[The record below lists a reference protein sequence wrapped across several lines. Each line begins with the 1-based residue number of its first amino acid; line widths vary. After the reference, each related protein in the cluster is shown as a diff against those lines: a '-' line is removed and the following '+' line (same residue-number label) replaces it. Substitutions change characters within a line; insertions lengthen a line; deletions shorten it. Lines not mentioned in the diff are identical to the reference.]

1 MTRGKIMTIRTTFA
15 AIGALA
21 VAGCATTPSVPRW
34 SAGDPPAIVHAV
46 VETVVTTDAAVDAD
60 DPALWADSSD
70 PSRAVMF
77 GTDKSD
83 GLYVHNLDGSV
94 RQFLPSGAVNN
105 VDLRTGFPV
114 GDRKDM
120 VLVAATNDQKMGIN
134 LYLFDPHTLETRD
147 FGFIPTN
154 MGEPYGSCMGKRGDD
169 FYLIANN
176 KLGDIRIWQVA
187 ANGDVPGVAL
197 VRSLKLGSQLEGCV
211 VDDVADKLYVGEED
225 VGIWRFDFDP
235 AGSPDAVSVAK
246 VDRKRIT
253 DDVEGLTI
261 MRDGTNNYL
270 IASSQ
275 GDDSYAVF
283 RIEPTG
289 ETYVGRF
296 AITEHGTIDGVTA
309 TDGIDAWS
317 GPIGGYPEGL
327 IAVHDDMDQPTRGQQ
342 NFKLVDWRDIKRA
355 MSLP

>member
-1 MTRGKIMTIRTTFA
+1 MAKATLTILA
-15 AIGALA
+15 ALA
-21 VAGCATTPSVPRW
+21 LCGCATTQAGPRW
-34 SAGDPPAIVHAV
+34 ASGEQPAIVHAV
-46 VETVVTTDAAVDAD
+46 VETVVTNDSEVDAD
-60 DPALWADSSD
+60 DPALWADATD

-77 GTDKSD
+77 GTDKTD

-105 VDLRTGFPV
+105 VDLRIGFPA
-114 GDRKDM
+114 GGRDDM
-120 VLVAATNDQKMGIN
+120 VLVGATNDQHMGIN
-134 LYLFDPHTLETRD
+134 LYLFDPRTLETRD
-147 FGFIPTN
+147 YGFIPTN
-154 MGEPYGSCMGKRGDD
+154 MGEPYGFCMGKRGRD

-211 VDDVADKLYVGEED
+211 VDDVADMLYIGEED

-235 AGSPDAVSVAK
+235 KGSSDAVSVAK
-246 VDRKRIT
+246 IDRQRIT

-261 MRDGTNNYL
+261 MRDGPNNYL

-275 GDDSYAVF
+275 GDDTYAVF
-283 RIEPTG
+283 RIEEAG

-296 AITEHGTIDGVTA
+296 TITARGDIDGVTS

-317 GPIGGYPEGL
+317 GPIGDYPEGL
-327 IAVHDDMDQPTRGQQ
+327 IAVHDDMDEPNRGQQ
-342 NFKLVDWRDIKRA
+342 NYKLVDWRDIKRA
-355 MSLP
+355 MQLP